1 MHSNSPRLQAPKS
14 PRRSGEASRENGA
27 VGAVSNQNQ
36 WGAYSLSEVA
46 VSSLIFPSPRS
57 DLEMEEQQQAEEQQ
71 QHSGA
76 GGSGAQE
83 GTLV

>member
-1 MHSNSPRLQAPKS
+1 MSLYSAILCHKCT
-14 PRRSGEASRENGA
+14 
-27 VGAVSNQNQ
+27 
-36 WGAYSLSEVA
+36 SLSEVA
-46 VSSLIFPSPRS
+46 VSSLIFPSLQS
-57 DLEMEEQQQAEEQQ
+57 NVEMEEQQQAEEQQ